1 MAPSNTI
8 STGPPLGTFALTM
21 CLTDGAEVRRMTMP
35 SNNEQVTVWPPLVW
49 SLSASEASS
58 PALTTPLSP
67 KANVFCSLVTAYGS
81 RVTSAWW
88 RFPFRIDSLP
98 GGAVSSRMPYSC
110 GALLHQGGH
119 GCVREC
125 GLLGDEVVAF
135 GARTTL
141 TNRRQSAWQ
150 WSPYERTTIRPA
162 HSGRKAWQCAHG
174 ERQQDASS
182 TATTIAWHSRASVS
196 STRQDTHR
204 DKRQGCR
211 QVGTIDVGNREPATL
226 SRRSC
231 CGRCGKSVSA
241 KWGPSVNQAR
251 PWGGLF

>member
-1 MAPSNTI
+1 MAPSNTT

-58 PALTTPLSP
+58 PALTMPLSP
-67 KANVFCSLVTAYGS
+67 KANVFCSLVTAYGP

-119 GCVREC
+119 GCVQEC

-150 WSPYERTTIRPA
+150 WSPQSRRQ
-162 HSGRKAWQCAHG
+162 SGRRILGAKPGSARTVSG
-174 ERQQDASS
+174 NRTPVRLRPRPRG
-182 TATTIAWHSRASVS
+182 TAGQASVQHGRELTETS
-196 STRQDTHR
+196 
-204 DKRQGCR
+204 DK
-211 QVGTIDVGNREPATL
+211 DA
-226 SRRSC
+226 
-231 CGRCGKSVSA
+231 GR
-241 KWGPSVNQAR
+241 WAR
-251 PWGGLF
+251 PT